1 MKQINGTAVA
11 LTRSISTAI
20 SNGRAL
26 FERERVLGPLL
37 LTPAILYIVLLVG
50 FPFLFAIYLSLS
62 DATTGNPFGRYIGV
76 ANFVEVFQDPTA
88 MRALRNTFTF
98 TVSAQAAVLVLANI
112 LALALQ
118 RPFRGRGLVMFLLL
132 LPWVAPISLT
142 TISWLWIFHA
152 RFSIIDWMLRGIG
165 ALPPDGNMFWLGR
178 PNLATMSVVAVH
190 VWRMLP
196 FATVI
201 LLAGLSAL
209 PKDVLDQA
217 EVDGAGF
224 WRKFFYVMI
233 PLLAPV
239 TIVAVLFGTIFTFT
253 DMTVVYVLTR
263 GGPFDTT
270 QVLSS
275 LAFFKGIFGGNLSVG
290 ASISLLLFPVL
301 LVAAVMVLR
310 VARRVEVA

>member
-1 MKQINGTAVA
+1 MA
-11 LTRSISTAI
+11 LSVTRSLSTAL

-37 LTPAILYIVLLVG
+37 LTPAVLYIALLVG
-50 FPFLFAIYLSLS
+50 FPFLFALYLSLT
-62 DATTGNPFGRYIGV
+62 DATTGNPYGRYIGLD
-76 ANFVEVFQDPTA
+76 NFVEVFQDPVA

-98 TVSAQAAVLVLANI
+98 TVLAQVAVLVLANI
-112 LALALQ
+112 LAHALQ
-118 RPFRGRGLVMFLLL
+118 RPFRGRGLVMFLVL
-132 LPWVAPISLT
+132 LPWVAPVSLT
-142 TISWLWIFHA
+142 TIGWLWIFHA
-152 RFSIIDWMLRGIG
+152 RFSILDWMLRGLG
-165 ALPPDGNMFWLGR
+165 WLGPGENMFWLGR
-178 PNLATMSVVAVH
+178 PNLAMFSVVTVH

-201 LLAGLSAL
+201 LLAGLAAL
-209 PKDVLDQA
+209 PRDVLDQA

-224 WRKFFYVMI
+224 WRRLFHIVL
-233 PLLAPV
+233 PLMAPV
-239 TIVAVLFGTIFTFT
+239 TAVAVLFGTIFTFT
-253 DMTVVYVLTR
+253 DMAVVYVLTR

-310 VARRVEVA
+310 LARRVEVA

>member
-1 MKQINGTAVA
+1 VAVSVPRA
-11 LTRSISTAI
+11 LSTAL

-37 LTPAILYIVLLVG
+37 LAPAVLYIALLVG
-50 FPFLFAIYLSLS
+50 FPFLFALYLSLT
-62 DATTGNPFGRYIGV
+62 DATTGNPYGRYIGL
-76 ANFVEVFQDPTA
+76 ANFIEVFQDPVA

-98 TVSAQAAVLVLANI
+98 TVLAQVAVLVLANV
-112 LALALQ
+112 LAHALQ
-118 RPFRGRGLVMFLLL
+118 RPFRGRGLVMFLVL
-132 LPWVAPISLT
+132 LPWVAPVSLT
-142 TISWLWIFHA
+142 TIGWLWIFHA
-152 RFSIIDWMLRGIG
+152 RFSILDWMLRAVGWLG
-165 ALPPDGNMFWLGR
+165 PGENMFWLGR
-178 PNLATMSVVAVH
+178 PNLAMFSVVTVH

-201 LLAGLSAL
+201 LLAGLAAL
-209 PKDVLDQA
+209 PRDVLDQA

-224 WRKFFYVMI
+224 WRRLFHIVL

-239 TIVAVLFGTIFTFT
+239 TAVAVLFGTIFTFT
-253 DMTVVYVLTR
+253 DMAVVYVLTR

-301 LVAAVMVLR
+301 LVAAVLVLR
-310 VARRVEVA
+310 LARRVEVA

>member
-1 MKQINGTAVA
+1 MAVSVPRSLSAA
-11 LTRSISTAI
+11 L

-37 LTPAILYIVLLVG
+37 LTPAVLYIVLLVG
-50 FPFLFAIYLSLS
+50 FPFLFALYLSLT
-62 DATTGNPFGRYIGV
+62 DATTGNPYGRYIGL
-76 ANFVEVFQDPTA
+76 ANFIEVFQDPVA

-98 TVSAQAAVLVLANI
+98 TVLAQVAVLVLANV
-112 LALALQ
+112 LAHALQ
-118 RPFRGRGLVMFLLL
+118 RPFRGRGLVMFLVL
-132 LPWVAPISLT
+132 LPWVAPVSLT
-142 TISWLWIFHA
+142 TIGWLWIFHA
-152 RFSIIDWMLRGIG
+152 RFSILDWMLRGIG
-165 ALPPDGNMFWLGR
+165 WLGPGENMFWLGR
-178 PNLATMSVVAVH
+178 PTLAMFSVVTVH

-201 LLAGLSAL
+201 LLAGLAAL
-209 PKDVLDQA
+209 PRDVLDQA

-224 WRKFFYVMI
+224 WRRLVHI
-233 PLLAPV
+233 VLPLLAPV
-239 TIVAVLFGTIFTFT
+239 TAVAVLFGTIFTFT
-253 DMTVVYVLTR
+253 DMAVVYVLTR

-301 LVAAVMVLR
+301 LVAAVLVLR
-310 VARRVEVA
+310 LARRVEVA